1 MITDCPLEIIVAN
14 ADSPIL
20 DVPSNQL
27 LKIKDGTLFLIYKID
42 RGGIMAED
50 KSKPRKSKRGF
61 AGIDPEIAE
70 QSRLKSLE
78 TRRANAEMR
87 NKRLEEAKKLRN
99 QVTELRKEIEILEQ
113 KADELDGEI
122 TANKNRRKYEAQ
134 LTADLEELIGGVVSP
149 QYLKQTIAHA
159 IRTGLSADQVITPI
173 QAAMDILHDPDVTR
187 KERLDAIKLLS
198 AFESSKPVAK
208 ESDTSDTLGSVQ
220 DELNKLKAKHG
231 DLAPKHKK
239 V

>member
-1 MITDCPLEIIVAN
+1 MA
-14 ADSPIL
+14 
-20 DVPSNQL
+20 
-27 LKIKDGTLFLIYKID
+27 LFSYQTD
-42 RGGIMAED
+42 RGGIMAEEG
-50 KSKPRKSKRGF
+50 SKPRKSRRGF
-61 AGIDPEIAE
+61 AGIDPKIAE
-70 QSRLKSLE
+70 ASRLKSLE
-78 TRRANAEMR
+78 TRKVNAEMR
-87 NKRLEEAKKLRN
+87 NKRLDAAKELRD
-99 QVTELRKEIEILEQ
+99 QVTVLKKEIEILEQ

-122 TANKNRRKYEAQ
+122 TATKNRRRYEAQ

-198 AFESSKPVAK
+198 AFESSKPVSK
-208 ESDTSDTLGSVQ
+208 EIDMGDTLGSVQ

-231 DLAPKHKK
+231 DLAPKRKK
-239 V
+239 E

>member
-1 MITDCPLEIIVAN
+1 
-14 ADSPIL
+14 
-20 DVPSNQL
+20 
-27 LKIKDGTLFLIYKID
+27 
-42 RGGIMAED
+42 
-50 KSKPRKSKRGF
+50 
-61 AGIDPEIAE
+61 
-70 QSRLKSLE
+70 
-78 TRRANAEMR
+78 MR
-87 NKRLEEAKKLRN
+87 NKRLDAAKELRD
-99 QVTELRKEIEILEQ
+99 QVTVLKKEIEVLEQ

-122 TANKNRRKYEAQ
+122 TATKNRRRYEAQ

-198 AFESSKPVAK
+198 AFESSKPVSK
-208 ESDTSDTLGSVQ
+208 EIDMGDTLGSVQ

-231 DLAPKHKK
+231 DLAPKRKK
-239 V
+239 E

>member
-1 MITDCPLEIIVAN
+1 MVTDYPLEIIVAN

-20 DVPSNQL
+20 DVSSNQL
-27 LKIKDGTLFLIYKID
+27 LKLMGGTLFLIYL
-42 RGGIMAED
+42 RYGGFMAEEV
-50 KSKPRKSKRGF
+50 STPRRSRRGF

-78 TRRANAEMR
+78 TRKANAEMR
-87 NKRLEEAKKLRN
+87 NNRLEAAKKLRD
-99 QVTELRKEIEILEQ
+99 QVTELKKEIEILEQ

-198 AFESSKPVAK
+198 AFESSKPIAK
-208 ESDTSDTLGSVQ
+208 EVDMGDTLGSVQ

-231 DLAPKHKK
+231 DLAPKRKQ

>member
-1 MITDCPLEIIVAN
+1 
-14 ADSPIL
+14 
-20 DVPSNQL
+20 
-27 LKIKDGTLFLIYKID
+27 
-42 RGGIMAED
+42 MAEVE
-50 KSKPRKSKRGF
+50 KKPRRSRRGF

-78 TRRANAEMR
+78 TRKANAEKR
-87 NKRLEEAKKLRN
+87 NKRLEAAKKLRD
-99 QVTELRKEIEILEQ
+99 QAAELKKEVEKLEQ
-113 KADELDGEI
+113 QADELDGEI
-122 TANKNRRKYEAQ
+122 TAAKNRRKYEAQ

-173 QAAMDILHDPDVTR
+173 QAAMDILHDPDVSR

-198 AFESSKPVAK
+198 SFEASKPVAK
-208 ESDTSDTLGSVQ
+208 ESDVGDTLGSVQ

-231 DLAPKHKK
+231 DLAPKRKK
-239 V
+239 D